1 VKTAISFIHQ
11 YMANHEERL
20 QWIEGGKHESEKLKS
35 AYPFK
40 LHPVHRIWWSLLSM
54 RADLTREFMRMYSN
68 VPAAIMLLSRS
79 GFTEMCMQKKSKKK
93 GSTRIYSK
101 LFIDLADDLS
111 QRLFRRLGNIN
122 EVSITFKTQ
131 ILPRFAPG
139 SIGPEGLLFGDP
151 KSSNEAL
158 LECLLFAG
166 LPRGTRG
173 ETLIYTLNQ
182 LSDSGSVHSPI
193 GSLDFLEAMKDAPK
207 ASQQSEILDNIIDF
221 IWESRYQAWWQF
233 EFFLFLIYFILNM
246 FMLTGGII
254 TEVEL
259 QTQKVSAFIV
269 WPVIV
274 INSWF
279 LVKEMI
285 QMSLRHDGDTA
296 KYPHVIKILV
306 IFWRY
311 LGEET
316 NAIDITAIF
325 LGFVFPVAWIK
336 DSKYIYAPSEDDSE
350 VVSVVVRE
358 YSGVDPFQFRHQN
371 FRYESS
377 NPSLPRFSSSNLRTN
392 EITL

>member
-1 VKTAISFIHQ
+1 
-11 YMANHEERL
+11 
-20 QWIEGGKHESEKLKS
+20 
-35 AYPFK
+35 
-40 LHPVHRIWWSLLSM
+40 
-54 RADLTREFMRMYSN
+54 
-68 VPAAIMLLSRS
+68 
-79 GFTEMCMQKKSKKK
+79 
-93 GSTRIYSK
+93 
-101 LFIDLADDLS
+101 
-111 QRLFRRLGNIN
+111 
-122 EVSITFKTQ
+122 
-131 ILPRFAPG
+131 
-139 SIGPEGLLFGDP
+139 
-151 KSSNEAL
+151 
-158 LECLLFAG
+158 
-166 LPRGTRG
+166 
-173 ETLIYTLNQ
+173 
-182 LSDSGSVHSPI
+182 
-193 GSLDFLEAMKDAPK
+193 
-207 ASQQSEILDNIIDF
+207 
-221 IWESRYQAWWQF
+221 
-233 EFFLFLIYFILNM
+233 M